1 MFSISIIWGK
11 GILVTVDGRSMDPGF
26 PEPRNVR
33 VITYQGDG
41 KDKPLAV
48 VSGYGDDSLL
58 SSLFEIAEDVFIEWF
73 DTAGSRSWRNPSGLE
88 TRRIVSQI
96 EERILER
103 YRDLKNLGVNP
114 NAQLSLALV
123 TQDGSPKLYYF
134 NEKGLASPKHQNP
147 GYIVLGSPASVAIA
161 EALIRAV
168 GYSPLEST
176 GLNVGALSAFMISLA
191 SEVDSNV
198 SPYIGDSIY
207 IRYDPREN
215 DVVVGS
221 IKDQALIK
229 MMERLERRREA
240 MKLLWRAMDILGDER
255 EERVLRLLK
264 SLIEDSAQKQ
274 G

>member
-1 MFSISIIWGK
+1 MLSISIIWGK
-11 GILVTVDGRSMDPGF
+11 GVLVTVDGRSMDPGF
-26 PEPRNVR
+26 QEPRNVR
-33 VITYQGDG
+33 VVIYQGDG
-41 KDKPLAV
+41 KDKPLAI
-48 VSGYGDDSLL
+48 VSGYGDISIL
-58 SSLFEIAEDVFIEWF
+58 SSLFQIAEDVFIEWF
-73 DTAGSRSWRNPSGLE
+73 DTAGSRSWRNPGELE

-103 YRDLKNLGVNP
+103 YRDLKNLGVTP

-134 NEKGLASPKHQNP
+134 NEKGLASPRHQAP

-168 GYSPLEST
+168 GYSPQESM
-176 GLNVGALSAFMISLA
+176 GLNLGVLSAFMISLA
-191 SEVDSNV
+191 SEVDPNV

-207 IRYDPREN
+207 MRYDPEEK

-221 IKDQALIK
+221 IKDQALVK
-229 MMERLERRREA
+229 MIERLERRREA
-240 MKLLWRAMDILGDER
+240 VKLLWRAMDILGDER

-264 SLIEDSAQKQ
+264 SLIEGSTQKQ
-274 G
+274 E